1 MAVHTRLTKREISDI
16 LRVYRIGNLLNF
28 SGIQEGIENTNY
40 KIKTTNNYYILTIF
54 EERVNKKNLPFFLNL
69 MLNNKPLLLNLIL
82 FVSFVALISAFFI
95 EYVLGHQPCNLC
107 ILERIPYLLAIV
119 IILLNYKFS
128 QFEKLFLVLLIIVF
142 FTATIMS
149 VYHFGIEQGFIEE
162 SLVCDLKDGSGA
174 TSKEAILKQLQEQ
187 KVSCKDVTFKIFGLS
202 LTTYNIVISVLITIN
217 TLKIYLND
225 AKSN

>member
-1 MAVHTRLTKREISDI
+1 
-16 LRVYRIGNLLNF
+16 
-28 SGIQEGIENTNY
+28 
-40 KIKTTNNYYILTIF
+40 
-54 EERVNKKNLPFFLNL
+54 
-69 MLNNKPLLLNLIL
+69 MLNNKSLLLNLIL
-82 FVSFVALISAFFI
+82 IVSFVALISAFFI

-107 ILERIPYLLAIV
+107 ILERIPYVVSIA

-142 FTATIMS
+142 FTATILS

-162 SLVCDLKDGSGA
+162 SLVCDLKNGSGV
-174 TSKEAILKQLQEQ
+174 TSKEEILKQLQEQ

-202 LTTYNIVISVLITIN
+202 LTTYNIVISIFITIN

-225 AKSN
+225 AKSK